1 MPKKPRRGKVFQS
14 KKKRARQPAVTR
26 PAEPTAVAVQED
38 TRAVP
43 TPAAG
48 AVMKAKSAIVKYPY
62 VKAELRRIGL
72 LAGAVAVILVVL
84 ALVL

>member
-14 KKKRARQPAVTR
+14 KKKRVRQPALSR
-26 PAEPTAVAVQED
+26 PAAPPVAVQKD
-38 TRAVP
+38 ISAVS

-48 AVMKAKSAIVKYPY
+48 AVMKARSPAVKYPY
-62 VKAELRRIGL
+62 VTAELRRIGI
-72 LAGAVAVILVVL
+72 LAGAIVVVLVVL